1 MERGMRKMIL
11 ICIAMSLALSMH
23 SAEYKA
29 FDGKKVSSV
38 KGIVGLHDVEGKIY
52 MEVPRSLEGKRLLTG
67 TVVEECS
74 DMLESNIGY
83 QPVEPYIVSFQESN
97 GALVLNR
104 LNGSYN
110 LLCEDN
116 NLSISNIN
124 TIEKVFEI
132 KEFSSDSSSVLID
145 ATSYFLSHDK
155 SMDPIDPKAYNAAE
169 GFVKRTGTYVPKTTL
184 LRGFNAAEDCF
195 SVSVSNSYKVKAAFL
210 GVFAADEQTVV
221 TSVVR
226 RNFVLLPEVSM
237 MPVEFNVKVGT
248 YSVSLEDYDQGKPKS
263 SSVKYATKWRLDAGE
278 DGVARKPVRFY
289 VDDSFPDSWKTG
301 IFSSISEWNEAFRK
315 IGLESALEARL
326 YTGAEDVC
334 PSDIRSNFILY
345 NLSPAEK
352 ITDNRWCDPS
362 TGEIL
367 GAGIVVNHGV
377 SELIKKNLLL
387 QTSAGA
393 KASRTMTVDSVLFA
407 KALKSMLMRHVGHC
421 LGLSDNMAG
430 SHAYPVDSLSNAS
443 FTSKHGISASVMD
456 ELPFNF
462 VAYSSGDVEDGVVM
476 MQETPGEYDLYA
488 LSHLYGGS
496 VKESKTYF
504 GKRQKLTDFY
514 DPRSMS
520 FDLGDDAA
528 ASVEKGFAGLGAVI
542 RDMSGW
548 ISNEDADYNFREG
561 LQEAVVLQAYEYM
574 KQVFVNVGGIHVS
587 PKEEG
592 DLHNTYASVP
602 KDVQRRHLKWA
613 LERIDDLSFLDSEQI
628 KEDSP
633 LRGDTGEFCQVYFTN
648 FIFIQLDAMW
658 LSEIRSA
665 DPYTQ
670 EEALS
675 DVAAHIWKG
684 AERGETPTDLQKY
697 QRYLYIDNLLSW
709 AGVRGNFYFRKPTV
723 KREISRPD
731 KTHIWDGVLL
741 DTKKLLEK
749 ACNKAR
755 TPEAENHYKYL
766 LHTLNKQL

>member
-1 MERGMRKMIL
+1 MKKMIM
-11 ICIAMSLALSMH
+11 ICIALSLALSMH

-29 FDGKKVSSV
+29 FEGKKVTSTR
-38 KGIVGLHDVEGKIY
+38 GLVGLHEVESKIY
-52 MEVPRSLEGKRLLTG
+52 MEVPLSLTGKRFLTG
-67 TVVEECS
+67 TVVEQCS

-83 QPVEPYIVSFQESN
+83 QPVEPYMVSFRESC
-97 GALVLNR
+97 GSLILYR

-110 LLCEDN
+110 ASAQDN
-116 NLSISNIN
+116 NLSASNIN
-124 TIEKVFEI
+124 TVERIFEI

-169 GFVKRTGTYVPKTTL
+169 GFVKRTGSYVPKTTL
-184 LRGFNAAEDCF
+184 LHGFTAGEDFF

-210 GVFAADEQTVV
+210 GVFASDAQTVV

-226 RNFVLLPEVSM
+226 RNFVLLPEVPM
-237 MPVEFNVKVGT
+237 TPVEYDVKVGT
-248 YSVSLEDYDQGKPKS
+248 YSVSLEDYDHGKPKS
-263 SSVKYATKWRLDAGE
+263 SSVKYATRWRLDVGA
-278 DGVARKPVRFY
+278 DGAVTKPVIFY
-289 VDDSFPDSWKTG
+289 VDDSFPDTWKTG
-301 IFSSISEWNEAFRK
+301 ILASVNEWNNAFQK
-315 IGLESALEARL
+315 IGFDSVLEARM
-326 YTGAEDVC
+326 YTGAEDVA
-334 PSDIRSNFILY
+334 PSDIRFNFIMY

-377 SELIKKNLLL
+377 SELVKKNLLL
-387 QTSAGA
+387 QTSAGSE
-393 KASRTMTVDSVLFA
+393 ASRTMTVDSVLFA
-407 KALKSMLMRHVGHC
+407 RALKSMLMRHLGHC

-430 SHAYPVDSLSNAS
+430 SHAYPVDSLSRAS
-443 FTSKHGISASVMD
+443 FTSKYGISSSVMD

-462 VAYSSGDVEDGVVM
+462 IAYSSDNVEDGVLM
-476 MQETPGEYDLYA
+476 MQDSPGEYDLYA
-488 LSHLYGGS
+488 LSRLYGGS
-496 VKESKTYF
+496 VNESRAYF

-520 FDLGDDAA
+520 FDLGDDSA
-528 ASVEKGFAGLGAVI
+528 ASVEKGLAGLGAVI
-542 RDMSGW
+542 RRLNEW
-548 ISNEDADYNFREG
+548 ISAEDPDYNFREG

-574 KQVFVNVGGIHVS
+574 KQVFVNVGGIYVS

-602 KDVQRRHLKWA
+602 KDVQRRHLLWA
-613 LERIDDLSFLDSEQI
+613 LERIDDLSFLDSEQL

-670 EEALS
+670 EQALS
-675 DVAAHIWKG
+675 DVGAHIWKG
-684 AERGETPTDLQKY
+684 AERGCTPTDIQKY

-709 AGVRGNFYFRKPTV
+709 AGVRGNYYFREPTV
-723 KREISRPD
+723 KREVSRPD
-731 KTHIWDGVLL
+731 KTHTWYGKLM

-749 ACNKAR
+749 ACRKAH
-755 TPEAENHYKYL
+755 TPEAENHYRYL
-766 LHTLNKQL
+766 LHTLNRYL

>member
-1 MERGMRKMIL
+1 M
-11 ICIAMSLALSMH
+11 ICIALSLALSMH

-29 FDGKKVSSV
+29 FEGKKVTSTRGV
-38 KGIVGLHDVEGKIY
+38 VGLHEVESKIY
-52 MEVPRSLEGKRLLTG
+52 MEVPLSLTGKRFLTG
-67 TVVEECS
+67 TVVEKCS

-83 QPVEPYIVSFQESN
+83 QPVEPYMVSFRESC
-97 GALVLNR
+97 GSLILYR

-110 LLCEDN
+110 ASAQDN
-116 NLSISNIN
+116 NLSASNIN
-124 TIEKVFEI
+124 TVERIFEI

-169 GFVKRTGTYVPKTTL
+169 GFVKRTGSYVPKTTL
-184 LRGFNAAEDCF
+184 LHGSTAGEDFF

-210 GVFAADEQTVV
+210 GVFASDAQAVV

-226 RNFVLLPEVSM
+226 RNFVLLPEVPM
-237 MPVEFNVKVGT
+237 TPVEYDVKVGT

-263 SSVKYATKWRLDAGE
+263 SSVKYATRWRLDVGE
-278 DGVARKPVRFY
+278 DGAVTKPVIFY
-289 VDDSFPDSWKTG
+289 VDDSFPDTWKTG
-301 IFSSISEWNEAFRK
+301 ILASVNEWNNAFQK
-315 IGLESALEARL
+315 IGFDSALQARM
-326 YTGAEDVC
+326 YTGAEDVA
-334 PSDIRSNFILY
+334 PSDIRSNFIMY

-387 QTSAGA
+387 QTSAGS
-393 KASRTMTVDSVLFA
+393 KDSRTMTVDSVLFA
-407 KALKSMLMRHVGHC
+407 RALKSMLMRHLGHC

-430 SHAYPVDSLSNAS
+430 SHAYPVDSLSRAS
-443 FTSKHGISASVMD
+443 FTSKYGISSSVMD

-462 VAYSSGDVEDGVVM
+462 IAYSSDNVEDGVLM
-476 MQETPGEYDLYA
+476 MQDSPGEYDLYT
-488 LSHLYGGS
+488 LSRIYGGS
-496 VKESKTYF
+496 VNESRAYF

-520 FDLGDDAA
+520 FDLGDDSAS
-528 ASVEKGFAGLGAVI
+528 SVEKGLAGLGAVI
-542 RDMSGW
+542 RRLNEW
-548 ISNEDADYNFREG
+548 ISAEDPDYNFREG

-574 KQVFVNVGGIHVS
+574 KQVFVNVGGIYVS

-602 KDVQRRHLKWA
+602 KDVQRRHLLWA
-613 LERIDDLSFLDSEQI
+613 LERIDDLSFLDSEQL

-670 EEALS
+670 EQALS
-675 DVAAHIWKG
+675 DVGAHIWKG
-684 AERGETPTDLQKY
+684 AERGSTPTDLQKY

-709 AGVRGNFYFRKPTV
+709 AGVRGNYYFREPTV
-723 KREISRPD
+723 KREVSRPD
-731 KTHIWDGVLL
+731 KTHIWYGKLM

-749 ACNKAR
+749 ACRKAH
-755 TPEAENHYKYL
+755 TPEAENHYRYL
-766 LHTLNKQL
+766 LHTLNRYL

>member
-1 MERGMRKMIL
+1 MKKMIM
-11 ICIAMSLALSMH
+11 ICIALSLALSMH

-29 FDGKKVSSV
+29 FDGKKVTSTR
-38 KGIVGLHDVEGKIY
+38 GLVGLHEVESKIY
-52 MEVPRSLEGKRLLTG
+52 LDVPRALMGRRFLTG
-67 TVVEECS
+67 TVVEQCS

-83 QPVEPYIVSFQESN
+83 QPVEPYIVSFRESC
-97 GALVLNR
+97 GSLILYR
-104 LNGSYN
+104 LNSSYN
-110 LLCEDN
+110 ASAQDN
-116 NLSISNIN
+116 NLSASNIN
-124 TIEKVFEI
+124 TVERMFEI

-155 SMDPIDPKAYNAAE
+155 SMDPIDPKAFNAAE
-169 GFVKRTGTYVPKTTL
+169 GFVKRTGSYIPKTTL
-184 LRGFNAAEDCF
+184 LHGFTAGEDCF
-195 SVSVSNSYKVKAAFL
+195 SVSVSNSYKMKAAFL
-210 GVFAADEQTVV
+210 GIFASDDQAVL

-226 RNFVLLPEVSM
+226 RNFVLLPEVPM
-237 MPVEFNVKVGT
+237 TPVKYDVKVGT
-248 YSVSLEDYDQGKPKS
+248 YSVSLEDYDHGKPKS
-263 SSVKYATKWRLDAGE
+263 SSVKYATRWRLDVGE
-278 DGVARKPVRFY
+278 DGVVTKPVIFY
-289 VDDSFPDSWKTG
+289 VDDSFPETWKTG
-301 IFSSISEWNEAFRK
+301 ILASVREWNNAFRK
-315 IGLESALEARL
+315 IGLDSVLQARM
-326 YTGAEDVC
+326 YTGAEDVA
-334 PSDIRSNFILY
+334 PSDIRSNFIMY

-387 QTSAGA
+387 QTSAGS
-393 KASRTMTVDSVLFA
+393 KDSRAMTVDSVLFA
-407 KALKSMLMRHVGHC
+407 SALKSMLVRHVGHC

-430 SHAYPVDSLSNAS
+430 SHAYPVDSLSRAS
-443 FTSKHGISASVMD
+443 FTSKYGISSSVMD

-462 VAYSSGDVEDGVVM
+462 IAYSSDNVEDGVMM
-476 MQETPGEYDLYA
+476 MQDAPGEYDLYA
-488 LSHLYGGS
+488 LSRLYGGT
-496 VKESKTYF
+496 VDKCNAYF

-520 FDLGDDAA
+520 FDLGDDSA
-528 ASVEKGFAGLGAVI
+528 ASVEKGLAGLGAVI
-542 RDMSGW
+542 RRLNEW
-548 ISNEDADYNFREG
+548 ISEEDPDYNFREG

-574 KQVFVNVGGIHVS
+574 KQVFVNLGGIYVS

-602 KDVQRRHLKWA
+602 KDVQRRHLLWA
-613 LERIDDLSFLDSEQI
+613 LERIDDLSFLDSEQL

-670 EEALS
+670 EQALS
-675 DVAAHIWKG
+675 DVGAHIWKG
-684 AERGETPTDLQKY
+684 AERGCTPTDLQKY

-709 AGVRGNFYFRKPTV
+709 AGVRGNYYFREPTV
-723 KREISRPD
+723 KREVSRPD
-731 KTHIWDGVLL
+731 KTHIWYGKLME
-741 DTKKLLEK
+741 TKKLLEK
-749 ACNKAR
+749 ACRKAR
-755 TPEAENHYKYL
+755 TPEAENHYRFL
-766 LHTLNKQL
+766 LHTLNRYL

>member
-1 MERGMRKMIL
+1 M
-11 ICIAMSLALSMH
+11 ICIALSLALSMH

-29 FDGKKVSSV
+29 FEGKKVTSTRGV
-38 KGIVGLHDVEGKIY
+38 VGLHEVESKIY
-52 MEVPRSLEGKRLLTG
+52 MEVPLSLTGKRFLTG
-67 TVVEECS
+67 TVVEKCS

-83 QPVEPYIVSFQESN
+83 QPVEPYMVSFRESC
-97 GALVLNR
+97 GSLILYR

-110 LLCEDN
+110 ASAQDN
-116 NLSISNIN
+116 NLSASNIN
-124 TIEKVFEI
+124 TVERIFEI

-169 GFVKRTGTYVPKTTL
+169 GFVKRTGSYVPKTTL
-184 LRGFNAAEDCF
+184 LHGSTAGEDFF

-210 GVFAADEQTVV
+210 GVFASDAQAVV

-226 RNFVLLPEVSM
+226 RNFVLLPEVPM
-237 MPVEFNVKVGT
+237 TPVEYDVKVGT

-263 SSVKYATKWRLDAGE
+263 SSVKYATRWRLDVGE
-278 DGVARKPVRFY
+278 DGAVTKPVIFY
-289 VDDSFPDSWKTG
+289 VDDSFPDTWKTG
-301 IFSSISEWNEAFRK
+301 ILASVNEWNNAFQK
-315 IGLESALEARL
+315 IGFDSALQARM
-326 YTGAEDVC
+326 YTGAEDVA
-334 PSDIRSNFILY
+334 PSDIRSNFIMY

-387 QTSAGA
+387 QTSAGS
-393 KASRTMTVDSVLFA
+393 KDSRTMTVDSVLFA
-407 KALKSMLMRHVGHC
+407 RALKSMLMRHLGHC

-430 SHAYPVDSLSNAS
+430 SHAYPVDSLSRAS
-443 FTSKHGISASVMD
+443 FTSKYGISSSVMD

-462 VAYSSGDVEDGVVM
+462 IAYSSDNVEDGVLM
-476 MQETPGEYDLYA
+476 MQDSPGEYDLYT
-488 LSHLYGGS
+488 LSRIYGGS
-496 VKESKTYF
+496 VNESRAYF

-520 FDLGDDAA
+520 FDLGDDSA
-528 ASVEKGFAGLGAVI
+528 ASVEKGLAGLGAVI
-542 RDMSGW
+542 RRLNEW
-548 ISNEDADYNFREG
+548 ISAEDPDYNFREG

-574 KQVFVNVGGIHVS
+574 KQVFVNVGGIYVS

-602 KDVQRRHLKWA
+602 KDVQRRHLLWA
-613 LERIDDLSFLDSEQI
+613 LERIDDLSFLDSEQL

-670 EEALS
+670 EQALS
-675 DVAAHIWKG
+675 DVGAHIWKG
-684 AERGETPTDLQKY
+684 AERGSTPTDLQKY

-709 AGVRGNFYFRKPTV
+709 AGVRGNYYFREPTV
-723 KREISRPD
+723 KREVSRPD
-731 KTHIWDGVLL
+731 KTHIWYGKLM

-749 ACNKAR
+749 ACRKAH
-755 TPEAENHYKYL
+755 TPEAENHYRYL
-766 LHTLNKQL
+766 LHTLNRYL